1 MEKDSLNI
9 YLEEIGRNSLLT
21 DIEENELGQRI
32 IQGDQAAMKKLVTAN
47 LRFVVSMAKQYRDKG
62 VDFEDLIC
70 EGNMGLMKAATK
82 YPRQNGKRFVVFAAP
97 YVRQAM
103 EKAIGIEEQAEA
115 KAYSNE
121 ESLHAAEDQDDKE
134 MMELISRSLG
144 FLDDRQRRII
154 TAIYG
159 IGVHVHTMAE
169 IGEEM
174 GLKRERIRQI
184 RDKAIRTLCKKDK
197 GLKSLMKKA

>member
-9 YLEEIGRNSLLT
+9 YLEEIGHNSLLT
-21 DIEENELGQRI
+21 DTEESELGQRI
-32 IQGDQAAMKKLVTAN
+32 AQGDQAAMESLVTAN

-62 VDFEDLIC
+62 VDFEDLIS
-70 EGNMGLMKAATK
+70 EGNMGLIKAATK
-82 YPRQNGKRFVVFAAP
+82 YHKQNGKRFVVFAAP

-144 FLDDRQRRII
+144 ILDERQRRII

-184 RDKAIRTLCKKDK
+184 RDKAIRILCKKDK